1 MSSSPQLIEQN
12 SIVPTYMEQ
21 TTGLDRDP
29 IDKYYTKTSVAQE
42 CVSLMKKHA
51 SPRKL
56 CDVIIEPSA
65 GNGAFLLPLKTL
77 KCPVR
82 MYDIRPDHP
91 QVLERDYLTMPA
103 EEMVAGRAPEG
114 KIHVVGNP
122 PFGRQASLAIKFI
135 KKTCTFADSISFI
148 LPKSFKKDSM
158 RRAFSTHF
166 HLVHQHDLSESSFL
180 VNNKDH
186 DSPCVFQVWIRRADP
201 RPEPIVHT
209 PVHFFFVKRPD
220 LVAPVEGKPPV
231 IPHAA
236 IRRVGVYAGK
246 VMRTA
251 TAEEAETKSDQ
262 THYFI
267 RFLPEAG
274 EEKDIDSIVACISD
288 IVYDTDN
295 TVGPRSISKN
305 ELIGAVNARLTT
317 REQKGSPRI
326 NPTVCDCP
334 IL

>member
-1 MSSSPQLIEQN
+1 
-12 SIVPTYMEQ
+12 
-21 TTGLDRDP
+21 
-29 IDKYYTKTSVAQE
+29 
-42 CVSLMKKHA
+42 
-51 SPRKL
+51 
-56 CDVIIEPSA
+56 
-65 GNGAFLLPLKTL
+65 
-77 KCPVR
+77 VR

-91 QVLERDYLTMPA
+91 QVIERDYLTMPV

-158 RRAFSTHF
+158 RRAFSAHF
-166 HLVHQHDLSESSFL
+166 HLVHQNDLNESSFL

-186 DSPCVFQVWIRRADP
+186 DSPCVFQVWVRRAAP
-201 RPEPIVHT
+201 RPEPVVHT
-209 PVHFFFVKRPD
+209 PVHFFFMKRPD
-220 LVAPVEGKPPV
+220 LVAPVEGQLPV

-251 TAEEAETKSDQ
+251 TAEEANTKSDQ

-267 RFLPEAG
+267 RFLPEVV
-274 EEKDIDSIVACISD
+274 EEKDIDSIVAHISD
-288 IVYDTDN
+288 IVYETDN

-305 ELIGAVNARLTT
+305 ELIEAVNARLTMWG
-317 REQKGSPRI
+317 QDIS
-326 NPTVCDCP
+326 TVCDCP